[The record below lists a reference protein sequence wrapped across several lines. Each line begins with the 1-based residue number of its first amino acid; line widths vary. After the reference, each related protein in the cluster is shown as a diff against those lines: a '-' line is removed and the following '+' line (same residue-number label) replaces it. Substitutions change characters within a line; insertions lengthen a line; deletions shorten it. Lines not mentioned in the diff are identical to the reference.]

1 MSASL
6 VAAPADMKARFHES
20 SATEKMSRRQP
31 TPLVESAGQ
40 WYTKQRLMEPASTR
54 RPDYMERRALY
65 GYSATGTGVFGAL
78 VPQYP
83 TEEAVCSEII
93 QLGAVLSLPK
103 GTEHFMSD
111 LHGEDEAFRHILNNC
126 SGVIREKVDA
136 AFGHTVPER
145 ERAWF
150 AAMIYYPEEKI
161 EEVRKS
167 GADMTDWYSITLYRL
182 TETARLVASKYT
194 RSKVRAALPERYA
207 DVLDELLYTNLEE
220 KDKAAYV
227 QNIVS
232 TIVETACADEVI
244 EALCA
249 LIKRLAV
256 DRLHIVG
263 DVFDRGRVPTASWIC

>member
-1 MSASL
+1 MSKNQPERAYL
-6 VAAPADMKARFHES
+6 DLL
-20 SATEKMSRRQP
+20 SR
-31 TPLVESAGQ
+31 
-40 WYTKQRLMEPASTR
+40 
-54 RPDYMERRALY
+54 
-65 GYSATGTGVFGAL
+65 
-78 VPQYP
+78 QYP

-161 EEVRKS
+161 EEVKRS

-194 RSKVRAALPERYA
+194 RSKVREALNEAYA

-227 QNIVS
+227 QNIVIAPLDVD
-232 TIVETACADEVI
+232 TVVAHQQIEDAVGPGTPVEHVPD
-244 EALCA
+244 
-249 LIKRLAV
+249 
-256 DRLHIVG
+256 
-263 DVFDRGRVPTASWIC
+263 DVKPVHGQPLD